1 MTVSKWTVDAAHSS
15 IDFSV
20 KHMMVSKVKGAFQK
34 FNASVEADPN
44 NLTTA
49 NIDFTID
56 VASIDTRNND
66 RDNHLRSADFFDVE
80 KYPTMTFKSTKI
92 VKTDDDE
99 YDVTGDVTLH
109 GVTRSETFSVTFE
122 GLAKDPMSG
131 AEKIGFSANGK
142 IKRSDY
148 GLTWN
153 AALETGGVLVGDD
166 IKVSI
171 EIEASKEA

>member
-66 RDNHLRSADFFDVE
+66 RDNHLRSPDFFDVE

-171 EIEASKEA
+171 EIEAAKEA